1 MTDWRSCENCSND
14 DCPWDHDGAA
24 CNRWEP
30 MLFTPLRCKYCGGRL
45 SEVRTN
51 GTVPY
56 RHCFSCH
63 FEFPEEE
70 NNDKDTG
77 PEDQAGAA

>member
-1 MTDWRSCENCSND
+1 MNALSEFCKDCRRQGNAFDCSV
-14 DCPWDHDGAA
+14 CKG
-24 CNRWEP
+24 EP

-45 SEVRTN
+45 SEIRTN
-51 GTVPY
+51 GKVPY

-77 PEDQAGAA
+77 PQDKTGAV